1 MEKRFNITH
10 TLIFGA
16 IILITGILIGLALL
30 KKRFPNVTRGT
41 IAIVV
46 LYTALSA
53 LFALGMMIH
62 NKSYSEAIDPIDDC
76 YAPFAGQHAISLLTF
91 FSLYHIALFCV
102 WIRGRNW
109 PPLTLVLL
117 LSVLFIG
124 CIINIVVVLQLI
136 AHHTESIDG
145 YKGNDGT
152 MMLLPAPLLNLLIS
166 ILLIVKV
173 VKEERQIARQRTFKN
188 PFLNKCNSLLA
199 SRYHEAVWAMLLLL
213 PVWLTIT
220 LILILLGQDSNSL
233 VKVFTDTATWTFS
246 QKMHPPPLDHRG
258 HYLCTVAA
266 RGNPKLVKPL
276 RVGIRHGRPTIVN
289 RQLLIAN
296 AFEEWI
302 QDIAP
307 GFHQSIR
314 QFYDQ
319 YGYNL
324 SQKINS
330 VKASNLTYTFMK
342 PLEWA
347 FLLLLYLFCTNPE
360 ARIQRQYR

>member
-1 MEKRFNITH
+1 MVD
-10 TLIFGA
+10 TLIFGTIA
-16 IILITGILIGLALL
+16 LIIATLIGLILL
-30 KKRFPNVTRGT
+30 KKQFPYISRG
-41 IAIVV
+41 AIVMV
-46 LYTALSA
+46 VIYIALSA

-62 NKSYSEAIDPIDDC
+62 DKPCTQAIDPIDNC
-76 YAPFAGQHAISLLTF
+76 YAPFADQHLISLLAF
-91 FSLYHIALFCV
+91 FLLYHAALLCV
-102 WIRGRNW
+102 WVKGRDL
-109 PPLTLVLL
+109 PPLTLVLMMAI
-117 LSVLFIG
+117 LFLGSIV
-124 CIINIVVVLQLI
+124 NILVIVQV
-136 AHHTESIDG
+136 ASHDTGSIDR

-152 MMLLPAPLLNLLIS
+152 VLLLPAPLFNLLIS
-166 ILLIVKV
+166 ILLITQV
-173 VKEERQIARQRTFKN
+173 VKEESRLARQRTFKN
-188 PFLNKCNSLLA
+188 SFLRYCNSLLA
-199 SRYHEAVWAMLLLL
+199 GSYHEAIWALLLLL
-213 PVWLTIT
+213 PVWFMIT
-220 LILILLGQDSNSL
+220 LILILLGQDFNSL

-276 RVGIRHGRPTIVN
+276 RVGVRHGRPAIVN
-289 RQLLIAN
+289 RQLMIAN

-307 GFHQSIR
+307 ALHKSIR
-314 QFYDQ
+314 QFYDR

-330 VKASNLTYTFMK
+330 VKASNFTYIVMK

-360 ARIQRQYR
+360 DRIQKQYR